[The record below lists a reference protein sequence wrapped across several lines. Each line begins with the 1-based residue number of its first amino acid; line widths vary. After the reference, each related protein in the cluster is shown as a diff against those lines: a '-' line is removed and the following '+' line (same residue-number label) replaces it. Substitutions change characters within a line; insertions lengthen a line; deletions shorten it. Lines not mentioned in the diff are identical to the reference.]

1 MYLFLLFVLIQK
13 KLVSPLSVGLF
24 TLKTYSLLSDVM
36 CLQEQH
42 VYRKHVHFGRPGGG
56 GVQSRFYQPLVDVVY
71 CIPILCNDVGG
82 NCFHIWFWYFT
93 SLIKMIAWK
102 MTELLIFYFVYV
114 LFMSFIKI
122 IVSPS
127 AGRKFFKNNSSPL
140 KQWIQ

>member
-42 VYRKHVHFGRPGGG
+42 VYRKHVHLGRPEGGG
-56 GVQSRFYQPLVDVVY
+56 GSKQIYQPLVDVVY

-82 NCFHIWFWYFT
+82 NCFHI
-93 SLIKMIAWK
+93 
-102 MTELLIFYFVYV
+102 
-114 LFMSFIKI
+114 
-122 IVSPS
+122 
-127 AGRKFFKNNSSPL
+127 
-140 KQWIQ
+140 